1 MERDKDIIKVIAG
14 FTRSVKILCAV
25 CAAVLIMSVILGL
38 TLPDSAAVSRRLESM
53 RGKDKTYTEV
63 KKNNEAAQKALDN
76 AVQELEDK
84 QNELKE
90 LDKAQESLDKI
101 TESNN
106 ALEEEKK
113 SLETEIA
120 TKQSELNSLNISV
133 TDKTKKTVT
142 WSSGRYTVGEN
153 IAAGRYTV
161 MGSGSISIGNSGK
174 SIANKHLKSDGEVFN
189 LNNGD
194 VIQIDG
200 NAKFV
205 PE

>member
-1 MERDKDIIKVIAG
+1 MERDKDIINVITDG
-14 FTRSVKILCAV
+14 PRSVKILCAI
-25 CAAVLIMSVILGL
+25 CTAVLIMSFILGL
-38 TLPDSAAVSRRLESM
+38 ALPNSAAVSRQLDVM
-53 RGKDKTYTEV
+53 RHKDKTYTEV
-63 KKNNEAAQKALDN
+63 KKDNEAAIKALDRATKRLEDKKN
-76 AVQELEDK
+76 ELEDS
-84 QNELKE
+84 
-90 LDKAQESLDKI
+90 DKSQKSLDKI

-106 ALEEEKK
+106 ALKAEKE
-113 SLETEIA
+113 SLSAEIA
-120 TKQSELNSLNISV
+120 KKQSELNSLNISV

-153 IAAGRYTV
+153 IAAGRYNVT
-161 MGSGSISIGNSGK
+161 GSGSISIGNSGK

-189 LNNGD
+189 LSNGD